1 MHGDRRTVWFVEFFC
16 IVRSA
21 PCRRVLIEVSP
32 SAYEYPLLIK
42 HLLHYPMVHAP
53 DQEIVYRDVRRHSYR
68 VFRERIGRLASG
80 LSEIGVEPGDVVAV
94 LDWDSHRYLECY
106 FAVPMMGA
114 VLQTVNLSLPAEAL
128 LYAMNDA
135 APSTVLVNADFLP
148 LMEKLADKLPS
159 VKTFVLLHD
168 HKEQPTTRLPIEC
181 EYEDMLQANS
191 PFYQFPDF
199 DENTRATTFHT
210 TGTTGRPKGVYF
222 SHRQL
227 VLHTL
232 SVAAEYGCAPSQGRI
247 HRDDVYMP
255 LTPMF
260 HVHAWGVP
268 YLYTLL
274 GAKQVYPGRYAPDVL
289 LGLIAREGV
298 TFSHCVPTILQ
309 MLLSA
314 PASKNVDLSKMKMV
328 IGGSALP
335 RALARAAL
343 ARGID
348 IFAGYGQSE
357 SCPVL
362 TGVHLT
368 MKQLEEDAEAL
379 VERRTAAGKPGP
391 LVDLRVV
398 DADMSDM
405 PRDGK
410 TQGEIVVRAPW
421 LTMGYLNDP
430 AASEVLW
437 AGGYLHTGDVATW
450 DAEGTI
456 HIVDRIKDIIKSGG
470 EWISSLQV
478 EDIISEKS
486 GVVKAAVIAVKD
498 AKWGERPMALV
509 VVEPGFAND
518 FAEAAEQA
526 IRAHVKT
533 YVEKGVISKFAIPD
547 RVMLVKELPLTSV
560 GKLDKAAL
568 RERHLRDD
576 AA

>member
-1 MHGDRRTVWFVEFFC
+1 MPGH
-16 IVRSA
+16 
-21 PCRRVLIEVSP
+21 LISVSP

-53 DQEIVYRDVRRHSYR
+53 DQEIVYRDLRRHSYR

-80 LSEIGVEPGDVVAV
+80 LAEIGVKPGDVVGV

-114 VLQTVNLSLPAEAL
+114 VLQTVNLSLPPEAL
-128 LYAMNDA
+128 LFAMNDA

-148 LMEKLADKLPS
+148 LVEKLADKLPS
-159 VKTFVLLHD
+159 VRKFVLMHD
-168 HKEQPTTRLPIEC
+168 RTEKPTTRLPIEC
-181 EYEDMLQANS
+181 EYEDMLEAS
-191 PFYQFPDF
+191 TPFYQFPDF

-232 SVAAEYGCAPSQGRI
+232 GIAAEYGCAPGQGRI
-247 HRDDVYMP
+247 HREDVYMP

-260 HVHAWGVP
+260 HVHAWGSP
-268 YLYTLL
+268 YLYTMM
-274 GAKQVYPGRYAPDVL
+274 GNKQVYPGRYAPDVL
-289 LGLIAREGV
+289 LGLIAREHV
-298 TFSHCVPTILQ
+298 TSTHCVPTILQ

-314 PASKNVDLSKMKMV
+314 PGSKDVDLSKLKMV
-328 IGGSALP
+328 VGGSAMP
-335 RALARAAL
+335 RALVRAAM

-348 IFAGYGQSE
+348 VFTGYGQSE
-357 SCPVL
+357 SCPML
-362 TGVHLT
+362 SGVHLNT
-368 MKQLEEDAEAL
+368 AQMSEDLEAQ
-379 VERRTAAGKPGP
+379 VERRACAGLPAP
-391 LVDLRVV
+391 LVDLRIVN
-398 DADMSDM
+398 ADMSDVAH
-405 PRDGK
+405 DGK
-410 TQGEIVVRAPW
+410 TRGEIVTRAPW

-430 AASEVLW
+430 AASEQLW

-450 DAEGTI
+450 DADGTI

-470 EWISSLQV
+470 EWVSSLQV

-486 GVVKAAVIAVKD
+486 GVAKVAVIAVKD

-509 VVEPGFAND
+509 IVEPGFAGGSD
-518 FAEAAEQA
+518 EAAEEA
-526 IRAHVKT
+526 IRAHVRT
-533 YVEKGVISKFAIPD
+533 YVDRGVISKFAIPD
-547 RVMLVKELPLTSV
+547 RVMIVKELPLTSV
-560 GKLDKAAL
+560 GKVDKAAL
-568 RERHLRDD
+568 RERHLRDE

>member
-1 MHGDRRTVWFVEFFC
+1 MP
-16 IVRSA
+16 A
-21 PCRRVLIEVSP
+21 NLIKISP

-42 HLLHYPMVHAP
+42 HLLHYPMVHSP
-53 DQEIVYRDVRRHSYR
+53 DQEIVYRDLRRHSYR

-80 LSEIGVEPGDVVAV
+80 LSELGVKPGDVVAV

-114 VLQTVNLSLPAEAL
+114 VLQTVNLSLPPEAL
-128 LYAMNDA
+128 LFAMNDA

-159 VKTFVLLHD
+159 VKTYVLLHD
-168 HKEQPTTRLPIEC
+168 RKDQPTTRLPIEC
-181 EYEDMLQANS
+181 EYEDMLEANS
-191 PFYQFPDF
+191 PFFQFPDF

-260 HVHAWGVP
+260 HVHAWGIP

-274 GAKQVYPGRYAPDVL
+274 GAKQVYPGRYVPDVL

-309 MLLSA
+309 MLLAA
-314 PASKNVDLSKMKMV
+314 PASKDVDLSKVKMV

-335 RALARAAL
+335 RALARAAM
-343 ARGID
+343 AHRID

-368 MKQLEEDAEAL
+368 TKQLEEDAEAL
-379 VERRTAAGKPGP
+379 VERRTAAGQPGP
-391 LVDLRVV
+391 LVDLRIV
-398 DADMSDM
+398 DADMSDV

-430 AASEVLW
+430 TASEQLW
-437 AGGYLHTGDVATW
+437 AGGYLHTGDVANW
-450 DAEGTI
+450 DAEGAI

-470 EWISSLQV
+470 EWVSSLQV

-486 GVVKAAVIAVKD
+486 GVVKTAVIAVKD

-509 VVEPGFAND
+509 VVEPGFAGD
-518 FAEAAEQA
+518 SAEAAEQA

-533 YVEKGVISKFAIPD
+533 YVDKGVISKFAIPD

-568 RERHLRDD
+568 RQRHLRDD
-576 AA
+576 AT

>member
-1 MHGDRRTVWFVEFFC
+1 MLDN
-16 IVRSA
+16 
-21 PCRRVLIEVSP
+21 LIEITP
-32 SAYEYPLLIK
+32 SAYAYPLLIK
-42 HLLHYPMVHAP
+42 HLLHYPMAHAP
-53 DQEIVYRDVRRHSYR
+53 DQEIVYRDLRRHSYR

-80 LSEIGVEPGDVVAV
+80 LTEIGVNPGDTVAV

-114 VLQTVNLSLPAEAL
+114 VLQTVNLSLAPEQL
-128 LYAMNDA
+128 LFVINDT

-148 LMEKLADKLPS
+148 LMEKIADKLPS
-159 VKTFVLLHD
+159 VKRYVLMHD
-168 HKEQPTTRLPIEC
+168 RKEQPTTRLPVEC
-181 EYEDMLQANS
+181 EYEEMLETNS
-191 PFYQFPDF
+191 PFFQFPDF

-232 SVAAEYGCAPSQGRI
+232 AELTEYGCAPSQGRI
-247 HRDDVYMP
+247 QRDDVYMP

-268 YLYTLL
+268 YSYTLL

-298 TFSHCVPTILQ
+298 TFTHCVPTILQ

-314 PASKNVDLSKMKMV
+314 PGSKDVDLSRLKMV
-328 IGGSALP
+328 VGGSAMP
-335 RALARAAL
+335 RALVRAAL
-343 ARGID
+343 QRGID
-348 IFAGYGQSE
+348 VFAGYGQSE
-357 SCPVL
+357 SCPML
-362 TGVHLT
+362 TGHHLT
-368 MKQLEEDAEAL
+368 AKQLLEDPERQ
-379 VERRTAAGKPGP
+379 VERRAAVGRQGP
-391 LVDLRVV
+391 LIDLRIVN
-398 DADMSDM
+398 ADMSDV
-405 PRDGK
+405 PHDGK
-410 TQGEIVVRAPW
+410 TRGEIVTRAPW

-430 AASEVLW
+430 AASEQLW

-450 DAEGTI
+450 DPDGTI

-470 EWISSLQV
+470 EWVSSIQI

-486 GVVKAAVIAVKD
+486 GVVKAAVIAVRD
-498 AKWGERPMALV
+498 PKWGERPMALV
-509 VVEPGFAND
+509 IVEPGFAGGS
-518 FAEAAEQA
+518 AEGAQEAV
-526 IRAHVKT
+526 RAHVKS

-547 RVMLVKELPLTSV
+547 RVEVVKELPLTSV
-560 GKLDKAAL
+560 GKVDKAAL
-568 RERHLRDD
+568 RDRHLRDE

>member
-1 MHGDRRTVWFVEFFC
+1 MP
-16 IVRSA
+16 A
-21 PCRRVLIEVSP
+21 NLIKISP

-42 HLLHYPMVHAP
+42 HLLHYPMVHSP
-53 DQEIVYRDVRRHSYR
+53 DQEIVYRDLRRHSYR

-80 LSEIGVEPGDVVAV
+80 LSEIGVKPGDVVAV

-114 VLQTVNLSLPAEAL
+114 VLQTVNLSLPPEAL
-128 LYAMNDA
+128 LFAMNDA

-159 VKTFVLLHD
+159 VKTYVLLHD
-168 HKEQPTTRLPIEC
+168 RKDQPTTRLPIEC
-181 EYEDMLQANS
+181 EYEDMLEANS
-191 PFYQFPDF
+191 PFFQFPDF

-260 HVHAWGVP
+260 HVHAWGIP

-274 GAKQVYPGRYAPDVL
+274 GAKQVYPGRYVPDVL

-309 MLLSA
+309 MLLAA
-314 PASKNVDLSKMKMV
+314 PASKDVDLSKVKMV

-335 RALARAAL
+335 RALARAAM
-343 ARGID
+343 AHRID

-368 MKQLEEDAEAL
+368 TKQLEEDAEAL
-379 VERRTAAGKPGP
+379 VERRTAAGQPGP
-391 LVDLRVV
+391 LVDLRIV
-398 DADMSDM
+398 DADMSDV

-430 AASEVLW
+430 TASEQLW
-437 AGGYLHTGDVATW
+437 AGGYLHTGDVANW
-450 DAEGTI
+450 DAEGAI

-470 EWISSLQV
+470 EWVSSLQV

-486 GVVKAAVIAVKD
+486 GVVKTAVIAVKD

-509 VVEPGFAND
+509 VVEPGFAGD
-518 FAEAAEQA
+518 SAEAAEQA

-533 YVEKGVISKFAIPD
+533 YVDKGVISKFAIPD

-568 RERHLRDD
+568 RQRHLRDD
-576 AA
+576 AT

>member
-1 MHGDRRTVWFVEFFC
+1 MPDN
-16 IVRSA
+16 
-21 PCRRVLIEVSP
+21 LIEFSP
-32 SAYEYPLLIK
+32 SAYQYPLLLK
-42 HLLHYPMVHAP
+42 HLLHYPMVHSP
-53 DQEIVYRDVRRHSYR
+53 DQEIVYRDLRRHSYR

-80 LSEIGVEPGDVVAV
+80 LTQIGVKPGDVVAV

-114 VLQTVNLSLPAEAL
+114 VLQTVNLSLPPEAL

-148 LMEKLADKLPS
+148 LMEKMADKLPS
-159 VKTFVLLHD
+159 VRNYVMLHD
-168 HKEQPTTRLPIEC
+168 RKEQPTTRLPIEC
-181 EYEDMLQANS
+181 EYEEMLEANS
-191 PFYQFPDF
+191 PFFQFPDF

-232 SVAAEYGCAPSQGRI
+232 AIVTEYGAAPSQGRI
-247 HRDDVYMP
+247 YREDVYMP

-260 HVHAWGVP
+260 HVHAWGSP
-268 YLYTLL
+268 YLYTMM
-274 GAKQVYPGRYAPDVL
+274 GNKQVYPGRYSPDVL

-298 TFSHCVPTILQ
+298 TSTHCVPTILQ

-314 PASKNVDLSKMKMV
+314 PGSKDVDLSKLKMV
-328 IGGSALP
+328 IGGSAMP

-343 ARGID
+343 DRGID
-348 IFAGYGQSE
+348 IFTGYGQSE
-357 SCPVL
+357 SAPML
-362 TGVHLT
+362 SGVHLT
-368 MKQLEEDAEAL
+368 SKQMAEDRETQ
-379 VERRTAAGKPGP
+379 VERRTCAGLPAP
-391 LVDLRVV
+391 FVDLRIV
-398 DADMSDM
+398 DADMADV
-405 PRDGK
+405 PHDGK
-410 TQGEIVVRAPW
+410 TRGEIVTRAPW

-430 AASEVLW
+430 AASEQLW
-437 AGGYLHTGDVATW
+437 AGGYMHTGDVATW
-450 DAEGTI
+450 DADGYI

-470 EWISSLQV
+470 EWVSSIQV

-509 VVEPGFAND
+509 IVEPGFAGGS
-518 FAEAAEQA
+518 AEAAEEA
-526 IRAHVKT
+526 IRTHVKA
-533 YVEKGVISKFAIPD
+533 YVDKGVISKFAIPD
-547 RVMLVKELPLTSV
+547 RVMIVKELPLTSV
-560 GKLDKAAL
+560 GKVDKTVL
-568 RERHLRDD
+568 RERHLRDE